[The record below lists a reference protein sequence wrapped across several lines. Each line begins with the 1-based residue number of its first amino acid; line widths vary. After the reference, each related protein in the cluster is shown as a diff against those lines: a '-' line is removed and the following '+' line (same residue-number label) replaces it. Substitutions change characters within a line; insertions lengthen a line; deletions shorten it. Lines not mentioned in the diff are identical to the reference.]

1 MLLLVGV
8 RAAVD
13 ADAEKIS
20 PVSHPAFNGHADRIK
35 ERSKIA
41 VVQVRSDFI
50 PYKLRVQL

>member
-1 MLLLVGV
+1 MLLLAGV

-20 PVSHPAFNGHADRIK
+20 PVSHPAADSDADGIK
-35 ERSKIA
+35 EQSKIA

>member
-1 MLLLVGV
+1 MLLLAGV
-8 RAAVD
+8 RAAVN

-20 PVSHPAFNGHADRIK
+20 PVSHLAADSHADRIK
-35 ERSKIA
+35 ERLEIA